1 MDRLIQ
7 IWGESLPQLLAAT
20 VGATIPLAIISFVIA
35 MIIGVISALVRYEH
49 IPVLSQLSALYIWI
63 FRGTPLLVQLFIVF
77 FGLPKVGIV
86 FGAWPAA
93 IIALS
98 LNAGAYNSEAI
109 RAALSSVP
117 EGQWEA
123 GCSLNLTHTQILR
136 KIVAPQAL
144 RIALPPLSNN
154 LIDQVKGTSLASTI
168 TIADLVMVSQ
178 QIAARTFEPLIL
190 YTEVALIYLVI
201 NTVLTF
207 AQSWLEK
214 RTSRFIEN

>member
-20 VGATIPLAIISFVIA
+20 VATTIPLTIISFVIA
-35 MIIGVISALVRYEH
+35 MAIGVIAALVRFEH
-49 IPVLSQLSALYIWI
+49 IVVLSQLSAIYVWV

-77 FGLPKVGIV
+77 FGLPKIGIV
-86 FGAWPAA
+86 FDAWPAA
-93 IIALS
+93 IIAVS
-98 LNAGAYNSEAI
+98 LNAGAYNAEAI
-109 RAALSSVP
+109 RAALVSVP

-123 GCSLNLTHTQILR
+123 GRSLNLTHSQILWR
-136 KIVAPQAL
+136 VVAPQAL

-154 LIDQVKGTSLASTI
+154 LIDLVKGTSLVSTI

-190 YTEVALIYLVI
+190 YTEVALIYLAI

-207 AQSWLEK
+207 VQSWLEK
-214 RTSRFIEN
+214 RTSRFVQS